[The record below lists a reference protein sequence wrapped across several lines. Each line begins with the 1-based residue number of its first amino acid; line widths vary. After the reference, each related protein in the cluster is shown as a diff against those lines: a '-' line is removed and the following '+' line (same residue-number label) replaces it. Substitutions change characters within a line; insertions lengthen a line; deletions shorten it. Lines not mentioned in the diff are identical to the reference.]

1 VRFEGTAPIYFAPI
15 TELPVPWLGA
25 LVEGFEDGG
34 RIYAGALPDEV
45 TAAML
50 APSMLERIR
59 RFRDPADP
67 LPEMLTRVG
76 GMM

>member
-25 LVEGFEDGG
+25 LVEGFEDRG

-45 TAAML
+45 AAAML
-50 APSMLERIR
+50 APSMLERLH
-59 RFRDPADP
+59 RFRDPADR
-67 LPEMLTRVG
+67 LPEMLARVG
-76 GMM
+76 GMS